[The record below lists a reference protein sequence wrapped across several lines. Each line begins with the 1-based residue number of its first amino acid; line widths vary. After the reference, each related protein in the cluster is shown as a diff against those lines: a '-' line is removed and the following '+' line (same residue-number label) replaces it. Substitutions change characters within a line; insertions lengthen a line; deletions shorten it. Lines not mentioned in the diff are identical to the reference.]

1 MIVGL
6 LALAIAAFYAGAALY
21 VNVVE
26 LPALQALDDQ
36 ALLAGW
42 KVSLR
47 RGFLMQAP
55 LCAIGFLLGVIAW
68 AQTHYLGDALGA
80 LAMLANVPWT
90 LALIAPINRA
100 LKAIDPL
107 AQGPMM
113 RTLIKRWA
121 ALHSV
126 RIALG
131 LLAIMAFFQARL
143 PA

>member
-6 LALAIAAFYAGAALY
+6 LALAMAAFYAGAALY

-26 LPALQALDDQ
+26 LPALRGLDDQ

-47 RGFLMQAP
+47 RGFRMQAP
-55 LCAIGFLLGVIAW
+55 LCVVGFLLGLIAW

-100 LKAIDPL
+100 LKAVDPVMS
-107 AQGPMM
+107 GPAT
-113 RTLIKRWA
+113 RTLIKRWG

-126 RIALG
+126 RTALG
-131 LLAIMAFFQARL
+131 LLAIIAFLQARL

>member
-1 MIVGL
+1 MIIGL
-6 LALAIAAFYAGAALY
+6 LALAMAAFYSGASLY
-21 VNVVE
+21 VNLVE

-42 KVSLR
+42 KISLR

-55 LCAIGFLLGVIAW
+55 LCVIGFMFGLIAW
-68 AQTHYLGDALGA
+68 AQTRYLGDALGA

-90 LALIAPINRA
+90 LAMIAPINRA
-100 LKAIDPL
+100 LKAIEPVMPDPR
-107 AQGPMM
+107 M

-126 RIALG
+126 RIAFG
-131 LLAIMAFFQARL
+131 LLAIIAFLQARL

>member
-6 LALAIAAFYAGAALY
+6 LALAVAAFYAGAALY
-21 VNVVE
+21 VNIVE
-26 LPALQALDDQ
+26 QPALQALDDQ

-42 KVSLR
+42 KVSLQ

-55 LCAIGFLLGVIAW
+55 FCIIGFLLGVIAW
-68 AQTHYLGDALGA
+68 AETRFLGDAIGA

-90 LALIAPINRA
+90 LAMIAPTNKA
-100 LKAIDPL
+100 LKAIGPL
-107 AQGPMM
+107 AQGAMT

-126 RIALG
+126 RTALG
-131 LLAIMAFFQARL
+131 LLAIIAFLEALL